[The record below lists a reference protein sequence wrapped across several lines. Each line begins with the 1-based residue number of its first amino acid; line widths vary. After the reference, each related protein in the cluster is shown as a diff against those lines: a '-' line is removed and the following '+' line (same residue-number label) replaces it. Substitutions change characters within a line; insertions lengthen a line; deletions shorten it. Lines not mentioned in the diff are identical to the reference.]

1 MVYGKL
7 WYLLYQV
14 WEPLAKNVKGI
25 MKEFANYW
33 HIVVIHFYDFSVF
46 GNKFEAN
53 WQ

>member
-1 MVYGKL
+1 M
-7 WYLLYQV
+7 
-14 WEPLAKNVKGI
+14 NVKDMGTPTRKIKIGI